1 MAGIKGMNS
10 FILAPDVIEDIGDDP
25 IIPVESFEILDG
37 CEDPERS
44 YDVPTGQ
51 TFSNGV
57 CLYYTPEEAP
67 PPPPPPKGP
76 KGRGR
81 KRQAEEEA
89 QPSESHQGQKKP
101 SGPRRPRRTPRLT
114 AGHLHARQRPRHLPE
129 GLRSLREG
137 AGARTRGPR
146 LPEGPGSPRLPR
158 GGAVQADGGLQLL
171 LQRRLLQRPG
181 DGRAE
186 LRGAGRGQG
195 ERVLHEQE
203 LDTVELSADDMSD
216 PDNPTPW
223 DPADGTEMNIHY
235 DASTQQ
241 AIWTGWTTRVED
253 TKKQGVTVQL
263 SAADDSKL
271 SFQLQS

>member
-51 TFSNGV
+51 TFSNGAAAASGRRRKKHSHQRATRAKKNHQGLGV
-57 CLYYTPEEAP
+57 LDVLPVSPQVIFTHGSGRDISQ
-67 PPPPPPKGP
+67 KGFVHFV
-76 KGRGR
+76 RGLAR
-81 KRQAEEEA
+81 EHAVLAFRRDRGVRGSRAEELF
-89 QPSESHQGQKKP
+89 K
-101 SGPRRPRRTPRLT
+101 RTAAFNYFFNDAYCSVR
-114 AGHLHARQRPRHLPE
+114 AMG
-129 GLRSLREG
+129 GRSF
-137 AGARTRGPR
+137 GAR
-146 LPEGPGSPRLPR
+146 
-158 GGAVQADGGLQLL
+158 AAA
-171 LQRRLLQRPG
+171 
-181 DGRAE
+181 RASVYSTNKN
-186 LRGAGRGQG
+186 LI
-195 ERVLHEQE
+195 L
-203 LDTVELSADDMSD
+203 
-216 PDNPTPW
+216 W
-223 DPADGTEMNIHY
+223 KMNIHY